1 MFSNCYHLICLL
13 LCLAKSE
20 VGVGEEV
27 SHLSILISH
36 HTRGGGGG
44 VVIRNISQLMG
55 LVPIA

>member
-27 SHLSILISH
+27 SHLSILIL
-36 HTRGGGGG
+36 R
-44 VVIRNISQLMG
+44 IK
-55 LVPIA
+55 